1 MKFKNPW
8 KHARFINFIILI
20 SLIFCLIEARADDNL
35 RVKFKLKN
43 EEQMLTKIEGVCKE
57 LLEKTEWV
65 AIVTWNGNQP
75 HLVGTWGDSVS
86 SFGIKDGNIILI
98 PAGYYFKTEENL
110 KKNKNIQLMIASKQ
124 VEGTHGL
131 GQGCVIYG
139 EGEIQTEGQYA
150 KYVKEKFPWARGVLV
165 VTVKEIEVQL

>member
-1 MKFKNPW
+1 MELRRILIGKKLVG
-8 KHARFINFIILI
+8 FIIFAF
-20 SLIFCLIEARADDNL
+20 LIFCPLKAGADSNIL
-35 RVKFKLKN
+35 VRFKINK
-43 EEQMLTKIEGVCKE
+43 EEKVTTKIEGVCKE
-57 LLEKTEWV
+57 LLEKTDWV
-65 AIVTWNGNQP
+65 AIVTWDKSGP
-75 HLVGTWGDSVS
+75 HLVGTWGDSL
-86 SFGIKDGNIILI
+86 GIKDGNIILI

-150 KYVKEKFPWARGVLV
+150 KYVKEKFPWARGALV
-165 VTVKEIEVQL
+165 VRVKEIEVQL